1 MGWGQELA
9 VEIEGRELAGRTML
23 LTDFFKLVADENN
36 GLTPQTLMIIHEL
49 TFDEKDITGIMSLV
63 KK

>member
-9 VEIEGRELAGRTML
+9 VEIEGRELAGRDML

-36 GLTPQTLMIIHEL
+36 GLAPQTLMVIHEL
-49 TFDEKDITGIMSLV
+49 IFDEKDVTGIIDDM
-63 KK
+63 